1 MARLELRTYPDP
13 VLRETCTE
21 VTLFDEKLEKLATDM
36 LETMYFN
43 DGLGLAAP
51 QVGVSKRLLVLD
63 VAPGEE
69 RGKNPIVLINP
80 KIVDGEGTI
89 EWDEGCLSLPD
100 LNVVMARKAHIVV
113 QAQNIKGEPIELPCD
128 ELLSVAVQHEMDHL
142 EGKLLIDYLP
152 PLKRRMV
159 ARDFRKKKEK
169 ELEDI

>member
-13 VLRETCTE
+13 VLRETCVE
-21 VTLFDEKLEKLATDM
+21 VTRFDEKLEKLATDM
-36 LETMYFN
+36 LETMYSH

-51 QVGVSKRLLVLD
+51 QVGVSKRLIVLD
-63 VAPGEE
+63 IAPAEE
-69 RGKNPIVLINP
+69 RGKTPIVLVNP
-80 KIVDGEGTI
+80 KVVESEGTI

-100 LNVVMARKAHIVV
+100 LNVVMQRKASIVV
-113 QAQNIKGEPIELPCD
+113 QAQNIRGEPVELRC
-128 ELLSVAVQHEMDHL
+128 EQLLSVAVQHELDHL
-142 EGKLLIDYLP
+142 EGKLLLDSLP